1 MVVDAIAIKITNGIF
16 LQVNVFVVQLKD
28 ALKDR
33 KIQINKKVI
42 KNVEKINF
50 IIKTSFYV
58 LIAQKFL
65 IQKVPLMVVDVI
77 AIKITNGIFLQANV
91 FVVQPKDAL
100 KDRKTQI
107 CIKVIKNVER
117 INFIIKTSF
126 YVLIAQQFLIQK
138 VPLMVVNVIV
148 IKIINGI
155 FLQVNALV
163 VHPKENV
170 LDLLEN
176 IINDNK
182 RERIFD
188 ISIYE

>member
-50 IIKTSFYV
+50 IIKTSYHV

-91 FVVQPKDAL
+91 FAVQPKDAL
-100 KDRKTQI
+100 
-107 CIKVIKNVER
+107 E
-117 INFIIKTSF
+117 
-126 YVLIAQQFLIQK
+126 
-138 VPLMVVNVIV
+138 
-148 IKIINGI
+148 
-155 FLQVNALV
+155 
-163 VHPKENV
+163 
-170 LDLLEN
+170 LLEN
-176 IINDNK
+176 IINGNK
-182 RERIFD
+182 KEMTFD
-188 ISIYE
+188 